1 MGLSVLQNV
10 ASTGQSGSASFS
22 IAISATQ
29 AGSGIIVA
37 SPIENG
43 LSVNKHT
50 CGDNKGNTYVQRIV
64 SLAAGGGSGAA
75 QWAIIFDCLNP
86 IVGVTSVTITAGSGG
101 GNCFGKSGVLE
112 VAGGPIF
119 DQSGQAGT
127 ASNVSTQTVTASA
140 ADSTNSDL
148 AVACICVFGANALG
162 LSDPATGGATW
173 TSMFVDQLG
182 STDNG
187 AQGSY
192 RLNSAGGTNS
202 ATWSWTAGAAPAGSV
217 IASYKAPPG
226 TSPILM
232 GQACL

>member
-1 MGLSVLQNV
+1 MGLSVIQNV

-22 IAISATQ
+22 ITISATQ
-29 AGSGIIVA
+29 TGNAIIVA
-37 SPIENG
+37 APIENG

-50 CGDNKGNTYVQRIV
+50 CGDNKGNTYVQRVV

-75 QWAIIFDCLNP
+75 QWAIIFDALSP
-86 IVGVTSVTITAGSGG
+86 TSGVTSVTITAGSGG
-101 GNCFGKSGVLE
+101 GNCFGKAGVLE

-127 ASNVSTQTVTASA
+127 ASNVSTQTVTASG
-140 ADSTNSDL
+140 ADTTNTDL
-148 AVACICVFGANALG
+148 VVACICVFGANSLG

-173 TSMFVDQLG
+173 TSMFVDQSG

-192 RLNSAGGTNS
+192 RINTGGGTNA

-217 IASYKAPPG
+217 VASYKAPAEAL
-226 TSPILM
+226 TAQI
-232 GQACL
+232 CI